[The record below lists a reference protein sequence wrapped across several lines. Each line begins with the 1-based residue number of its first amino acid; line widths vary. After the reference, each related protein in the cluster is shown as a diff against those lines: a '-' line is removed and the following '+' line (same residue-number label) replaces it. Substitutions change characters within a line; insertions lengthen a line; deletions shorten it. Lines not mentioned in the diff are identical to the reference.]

1 MSEKQ
6 VFDYLLTNLNFYH
19 LIYKFTGINKSK
31 TLATP
36 GNLHIIKYQ
45 FKEFEKMVVEILTS

>member
-19 LIYKFTGINKSK
+19 LIHKFTGINKSK

-36 GNLHIIKYQ
+36 DNLHVIKYQ
-45 FKEFEKMVVEILTS
+45 FKEFEKMVVEI